1 MTISAHRTGQ
11 VNTSAFEGRLNASSA
26 SKALENFKSN
36 GTNKLIEECVIFMR
50 DNSNRKDSEQLVKY
64 MMGKTKQMPS
74 HFKAACSA
82 MPKETQSMLRDLLRT
97 ERFGF
102 KKESFEKTLA
112 KLEAMDNKLKDNQAN
127 ESTKKLES
135 KKPFLE
141 GLAQKLTNKKPF
153 DDYELVPND

>member
-36 GTNKLIEECVIFMR
+36 GTNKLIEDCVIFMR
-50 DNSNRKDSEQLVKY
+50 GNSNRKDSQQLIKC
-64 MMGKTKQMPS
+64 MMGKTKQMPT
-74 HFKAACSA
+74 HFKAAYSA

-112 KLEAMDNKLKDNQAN
+112 KFEALNLKLSEQ
-127 ESTKKLES
+127 T
-135 KKPFLE
+135 
-141 GLAQKLTNKKPF
+141 
-153 DDYELVPND
+153 YELEPDS